1 MIFIEQFHHPKLT
14 VDCWQIEADSAV
26 AVLGKNG
33 AGKQFV
39 DQLLLGKLND
49 FEHSRL
55 NLPNPDVVRLV
66 SFETLQAVYENE
78 LKIDETDITDEID
91 FGTPAKDFL
100 PQDKLDHPLITQFHL
115 EHRLETGFRQLST
128 GESRKLLILKAILS
142 GAKYLILDNPF
153 DDLDVASR
161 AQLSQVLSQLKP
173 QGITLII
180 LLSNRQDIPQ
190 WISTFALVDNHSLHD
205 LRGLSVEDA
214 QATIDTIFAF
224 DALDKSLLERMI
236 SDKHSHNKK
245 SLVRINNANV
255 IYAEN
260 HALKSAN
267 LTIDTFE
274 HTIITGPNGSG
285 KSTLLQLVTGD
296 CPQCFSNDVTVMG
309 YKRGSGETIWD
320 IKKHLGI
327 VSPDIHRS
335 YRVNCNALTV
345 VLSGF
350 MDSIGLYKDISSAQK
365 QQALA
370 WLDLIGL
377 RPLANTSFKQL
388 SFGEQRLL
396 LIARALV
403 KFPSLLVL
411 DEPTQGLDEINRRLV
426 LDVITTIAK
435 KQLATILMVSHREDE
450 RLPIFVQHKDLSGS

>member
-1 MIFIEQFHHPKLT
+1 MISIEQFRHPKLT
-14 VDCWQIEADSAV
+14 VDSWQIKQNSAI

-33 AGKQFV
+33 SGKQFV
-39 DQLLLGKLND
+39 DQLLMGKLNECESTHLH
-49 FEHSRL
+49 FPH
-55 NLPNPDVVRLV
+55 PDLISLV

-100 PQDKLDHPLITQFHL
+100 PEESLDHPFVKQFHL

-142 GAKYLILDNPF
+142 GAEYVILDNPF
-153 DDLDVASR
+153 DDLDIASR
-161 AQLSQVLSQLKP
+161 AQLSNVLSQLNS
-173 QGITLII
+173 QGITLIM
-180 LLSNRQDIPQ
+180 LLSNRQDIPE
-190 WISTFALVDNHSLHD
+190 WISSFALVDNHSLHD
-205 LRGLSVEDA
+205 LSGLSVEDA
-214 QATIDTIFAF
+214 QTTIDTIFAF

-236 SDKHSHNKK
+236 SDKHSQHKNT
-245 SLVRINNANV
+245 LVRIKNANV

-260 HALKSAN
+260 HALKSAD
-267 LTIDTFE
+267 LSIDTFQ

-309 YKRGSGETIWD
+309 HRRGTGETIWD

-335 YRVNCNALTV
+335 YRVGCNALTV

-350 MDSIGLYKDISSAQK
+350 MDSIGLYKDVSASQK

-377 RPLANTSFKQL
+377 RPLANHSFKQL

-450 RLPIFVQHKDLSGS
+450 HLPIFAQHKNLSSD

>member
-1 MIFIEQFHHPKLT
+1 MITIEHFHHPKLA
-14 VDCWQIEADSAV
+14 VKSWRICKHSAV

-33 AGKQFV
+33 SGKQFV
-39 DQLLLGKLND
+39 DQLLLGKLNNA
-49 FEHSRL
+49 EYSSL
-55 NLPNPDVVRLV
+55 NLPARDLVALV

-100 PQDKLDHPLITQFHL
+100 PQDKLDHPFIASFHL
-115 EHRLETGFRQLST
+115 EHRLDTGFRQLST

-142 GAKYLILDNPF
+142 GATYIILDNPF
-153 DDLDVASR
+153 DDLDPSSR
-161 AQLSQVLSQLKP
+161 AQLSQVLSQLKH
-173 QGITLII
+173 QDITLII
-180 LLSNRQDIPQ
+180 LLSNRQDIPD
-190 WISTFALVDNHSLHD
+190 WITTFALVENNSLHD
-205 LRGLSVEDA
+205 LSGLSVSDA

-245 SLVRINNANV
+245 PLVRINNANV
-255 IYAEN
+255 IYTEN
-260 HALKSAN
+260 HALKAAN
-267 LTIDTFE
+267 LSIDTFQ

-309 YKRGSGETIWD
+309 YRRGTGETIWD

-335 YRVNCNALTV
+335 YRVSCNALTV

-350 MDSIGLYKDISSAQK
+350 MDSIGLYKDVTSSQK

-377 RPLANTSFKQL
+377 RPLANSSFKQL

-450 RLPIFVQHKDLSGS
+450 RLPIFAQHKELQAG